1 MTDRTHN
8 VSTKT
13 KKLIGLGATS
23 IKILGAP
30 IILCWRSPGHS
41 KSIHLHGGQKTIA
54 TYFQSEIKQLSHYNA
69 LCCDHV
75 TVILIAQIDDK
86 ISKSKFP
93 LFLWSTWRSLVNK
106 HSKNLS
112 SDLQR
117 WHWVCSWR
125 EQAIATPPPPIFS
138 LHDWYNCNLY
148 FESMIINIKWAC
160 SSNI

>member
-41 KSIHLHGGQKTIA
+41 KSIHLHGGQKTID
-54 TYFQSEIKQLSHYNA
+54 THFQPGIKQLSKTTAITTHCVMIMLL
-69 LCCDHV
+69 LC
-75 TVILIAQIDDK
+75 
-86 ISKSKFP
+86 
-93 LFLWSTWRSLVNK
+93 SL
-106 HSKNLS
+106 LS
-112 SDLQR
+112 LMTSYQSHWCSDLQR

-125 EQAIATPPPPIFS
+125 AQAIAPPPPPIFP

-148 FESMIINIKWAC
+148 FESMIINIKWVC
-160 SSNI
+160 GSNILWFC